1 VRILSIVALGVVGC
15 AAASA
20 PSATPASVSPAREA
34 SAQSGRAVGTSTPTD
49 DPGLPSECADVA
61 APVCTPPSDFVD
73 RLCERPFQDVTLSLF
88 ARGTPF
94 TRGYL
99 RGKLDELSWDE
110 EVLIVRSRGPQ
121 KGGIIVGSNLGTYD
135 VLRWDGSC
143 ARAVEAQMITRTKPA
158 SPKTA
163 RIRWQRMGARTQDAL
178 VAANE
183 AVKRARAKRGRE
195 CKGAM
200 TGEVSAACDKADD
213 ALTNAVAEYVRSN
226 GALPAPDD
234 LP

>member
-1 VRILSIVALGVVGC
+1 VSCAGVSPVGSP
-15 AAASA
+15 ASA
-20 PSATPASVSPAREA
+20 RSPREA
-34 SAQSGRAVGTSTPTD
+34 SAPDHRGRGTSTPTD
-49 DPGLPSECADVA
+49 DPGLPSECADA
-61 APVCTPPSDFVD
+61 SASVCTPPGEFVD

-121 KGGIIVGSNLGTYD
+121 KGGIIVGNNLGTYD

-183 AVKRARAKRGRE
+183 VVKRARTKRGKE

-213 ALTNAVAEYVRSN
+213 ALTNAVTEYVRSN
-226 GALPAPDD
+226 GTLPAPDD
-234 LP
+234 MP